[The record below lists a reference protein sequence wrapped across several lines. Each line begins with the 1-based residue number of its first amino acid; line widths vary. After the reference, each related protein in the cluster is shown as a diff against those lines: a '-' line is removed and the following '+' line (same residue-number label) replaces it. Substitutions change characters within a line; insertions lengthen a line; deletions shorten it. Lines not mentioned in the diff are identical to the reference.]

1 MNVIDLLARLKGEI
15 LANKARAVI
24 DGKIVVLAR
33 LNGEDWEYTEAGQEL
48 ANMHSNQVVAEADAV
63 STRTRKT
70 KEVVAQPV
78 AVESSEVAPEQ

>member
-15 LANKARAVI
+15 LANKALAVI
-24 DGKIVVLAR
+24 DGNIVVLAR

-48 ANMHSNQVVAEADAV
+48 ANTHSNQVVAEADAA

>member
-15 LANKARAVI
+15 LANKALAVI
-24 DGKIVVLAR
+24 DGEIVVLAR

-48 ANMHSNQVVAEADAV
+48 ANTHSNQVVAEADAV

>member
-15 LANKARAVI
+15 LANKALAVI
-24 DGKIVVLAR
+24 DGKTVVLAC

-48 ANMHSNQVVAEADAV
+48 ANTHSNQVVAEADAA

>member
-48 ANMHSNQVVAEADAV
+48 ANTHSNQVVAEADVV